1 MCVDGGLGWPGLL
14 QIRVG
19 CGGNRFLFCG
29 FIYIYRL
36 SNGFNS
42 MFQFFM
48 WAHRF
53 ICYAPL
59 VRLCT

>member
-29 FIYIYRL
+29 IYIYIYMCVCVCVVQRVQ
-36 SNGFNS
+36 
-42 MFQFFM
+42 FQVP
-48 WAHRF
+48 
-53 ICYAPL
+53 IVYVGP
-59 VRLCT
+59 